1 MVTNA
6 QFTFDMQ
13 PGTAVQDKPTTT
25 PSLPLENGQDL
36 WTLLSLDPTQHQSTT
51 SSPSSSSSSSPVTTS
66 TMSMLQPAAM
76 SPITPRTAATTHP
89 MILPKSIPQKRDR
102 TEEEKSIEEDK
113 RRRNTAASARFR
125 AKKKLREQA
134 MEQAVKEMTEKSE
147 KLEGRVKDLEQEIKW
162 LRSLLI
168 DKDTPSSS
176 PSSL

>member
-1 MVTNA
+1 
-6 QFTFDMQ
+6 MQ

-89 MILPKSIPQKRDR
+89 
-102 TEEEKSIEEDK
+102 
-113 RRRNTAASARFR
+113 
-125 AKKKLREQA
+125 
-134 MEQAVKEMTEKSE
+134 
-147 KLEGRVKDLEQEIKW
+147 
-162 LRSLLI
+162 
-168 DKDTPSSS
+168 
-176 PSSL
+176 